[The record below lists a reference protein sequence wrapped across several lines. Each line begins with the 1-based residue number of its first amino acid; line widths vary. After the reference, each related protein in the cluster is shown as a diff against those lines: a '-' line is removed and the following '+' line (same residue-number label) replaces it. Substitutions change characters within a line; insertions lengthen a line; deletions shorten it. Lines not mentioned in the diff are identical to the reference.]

1 MCGRRGL
8 EGDSDDQLFELLLTG
23 SFRTHYDKIVAP
35 IRGEGPTQAHSGEG
49 VGGVI
54 SVCEGTAC
62 VFSVTYVKV
71 QVCGVRVCVRCG
83 WCEGVYLCSLSS
95 PQVRMVLV
103 KLVSRL
109 IKT

>member
-49 VGGVI
+49 VG
-54 SVCEGTAC
+54 CD
-62 VFSVTYVKV
+62 
-71 QVCGVRVCVRCG
+71 
-83 WCEGVYLCSLSS
+83 SS
-95 PQVRMVLV
+95 M
-103 KLVSRL
+103 
-109 IKT
+109 